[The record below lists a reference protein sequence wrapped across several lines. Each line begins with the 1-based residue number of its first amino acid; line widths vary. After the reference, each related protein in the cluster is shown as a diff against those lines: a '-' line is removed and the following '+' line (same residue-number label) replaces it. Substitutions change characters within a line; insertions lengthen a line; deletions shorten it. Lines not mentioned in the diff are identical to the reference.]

1 MIACRIKEGKDG
13 EGKGEKRKETR
24 GKEEKGLFPATT
36 ESTFCSQPSSTRA
49 EGVRHLIT
57 VAIKQTF
64 TGVLLY
70 ARH

>member
-1 MIACRIKEGKDG
+1 MIACRIKGREGWKRR
-13 EGKGEKRKETR
+13 GKKKQGEKMQKDTVSS
-24 GKEEKGLFPATT
+24 KNQKAPSAHSLPAL
-36 ESTFCSQPSSTRA
+36 A

-57 VAIKQTF
+57 VAIKRTF